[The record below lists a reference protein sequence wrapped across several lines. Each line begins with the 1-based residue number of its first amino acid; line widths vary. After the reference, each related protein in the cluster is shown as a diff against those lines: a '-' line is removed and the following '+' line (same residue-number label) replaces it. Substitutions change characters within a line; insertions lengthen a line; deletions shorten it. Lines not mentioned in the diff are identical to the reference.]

1 MMRTTV
7 YLPDEL
13 HEGLRHIAVEK
24 RCSMAD
30 LLRKAASEAYA
41 NDLKDVQAAQ
51 RAWKKHLK
59 NPAKAIPVR
68 EFFRGKRR

>member
-7 YLPDEL
+7 YLSDEL
-13 HEGLRHIAVEK
+13 HEGLRHIAVER

-41 NDLKDVQAAQ
+41 NDLKDVRAAQ
-51 RAWKKHLK
+51 VAWKKHRK
-59 NPAKAIPVR
+59 NPGKAIPAR
-68 EFFRGKRR
+68 EFFGRKRD